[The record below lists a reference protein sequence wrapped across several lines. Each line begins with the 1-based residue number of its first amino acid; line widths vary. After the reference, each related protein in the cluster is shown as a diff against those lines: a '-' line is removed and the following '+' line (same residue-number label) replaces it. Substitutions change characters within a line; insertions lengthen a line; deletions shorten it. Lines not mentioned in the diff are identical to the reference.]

1 MKFGEKLQELRKQK
15 GLSQEA
21 LAQEL
26 SVSRQSV
33 SKWENNETYP
43 EMDKLIKISDLFQV
57 SLDYLIKENDEEVKQ
72 ERSKKYFMSSQHI
85 EEYIQYKNN
94 FINKIALS
102 VMMIILSV
110 NFPIMFSKPNKE
122 AIGVVVMLV
131 IIALAVTILITTGI
145 SSEEYNQ
152 LEKKEIWMS
161 YNDLQIYQEQ
171 YVRFKSK
178 FGLAIGL
185 GVCLILFSLALVVLI
200 SEYVNEDSL
209 LAPIQFLVC
218 IAVAVFCFIRVGLK
232 DEMYRFLVQ
241 NERYIQKKNEE
252 DSNLFGITMPL
263 AAMLYLFIGFTKNWW
278 HPGWIIF
285 PVVAIITLAIEN
297 RRSS

>member
-15 GLSQEA
+15 GLSQET

-43 EMDKLIKISDLFQV
+43 EMDKMIKISDLFQV

-72 ERSKKYFMSSQHI
+72 EETKKYFMSSNRI
-85 EEYIQYKNN
+85 EEYIQFKNQ
-94 FINKIALS
+94 FINKISFS
-102 VMMIILSV
+102 VMFIIISV

-122 AIGVVVMLV
+122 AIGVVLML
-131 IIALAVTILITTGI
+131 ITIALAVTVLITTGI
-145 SSEEYNQ
+145 SSEEYSQ

-171 YVRFKSK
+171 YVRFKSR
-178 FGLAIGL
+178 FGLTIGL
-185 GVCLILFSLALVVLI
+185 GVCLILVSLAIVVLI

-218 IAVAVFCFIRVGLK
+218 IAIAVFCFIRVGLK
-232 DEMYRFLVQ
+232 DGMYRFLVQ
-241 NERYIQKKNEE
+241 NERYIQKKNEDE
-252 DSNLFGITMPL
+252 NDLFGITMPL
-263 AAMLYLFIGFTKNWW
+263 AAMLYLLIGFTKNWW

-285 PVVAIITLAIEN
+285 PVVAIITLAIEKK
-297 RRSS
+297 RLS